1 MAAVAPSGHSHQV
14 GRTKVPRAQQILASG
29 KLWKTARPS
38 FGSIISP
45 KEVRAG
51 QVVVSGCQHGIHHGK
66 TPLPCSPQTC
76 CSGDGFMFDAPLCS
90 HVSSKSIML
99 ALAPQDDLT
108 AVLKTFSPDQLLT
121 TRRAID
127 ALLTPDALRQANQQ
141 LSPLLRL
148 PRSILERIVDYAVS
162 YDHAIEESSKAPGLL
177 EACHGLRQAA
187 SRAYYSRNTFKRKRS
202 FREEELERW
211 AKIRVGE
218 NRRYLGRVR
227 LGPPLHCNNEEAESE
242 ARKLETRCCLP
253 IGSVWCLSEVGY
265 HTVARYVIKR
275 HLRTGRPWYVH

>member
-1 MAAVAPSGHSHQV
+1 
-14 GRTKVPRAQQILASG
+14 
-29 KLWKTARPS
+29 
-38 FGSIISP
+38 
-45 KEVRAG
+45 
-51 QVVVSGCQHGIHHGK
+51 
-66 TPLPCSPQTC
+66 
-76 CSGDGFMFDAPLCS
+76 
-90 HVSSKSIML
+90 ML

-211 AKIRVGE
+211 AKVRVGE

-253 IGSVWCLSEVGY
+253 IGSVWCLSEDDFENDWRWWVNSLGE
-265 HTVARYVIKR
+265 TDKFEEEDGDQASTQVAAHGHRSQACAKPAASWYCSSWA
-275 HLRTGRPWYVH
+275 LRQDTDYFSLHRGLPTPESRPGDYDTR